1 MKIEVK
7 GRNVSITDELRQ
19 HVEKRFTKI
28 ARQVSDLAQ
37 LEVEL
42 AHERNPANPEAQV
55 VDATLYLKGATLRA
69 RSASADFK
77 HSVNLVE
84 DELSRQVK
92 RHREKRRR
100 RREARAASGREGIQP
115 AI

>member
-1 MKIEVK
+1 VRIEVK
-7 GRNVSITDELRQ
+7 GRNVSVTDELRD
-19 HVEKRFTKI
+19 HVEKRFAKV
-28 ARQVSDLAQ
+28 ARQVSELAQ

-42 AHERNPANPEAQV
+42 SHERNPSNPDAQV

-69 RSASADFK
+69 RGASGDFK
-77 HSVNLVE
+77 RSINLVN
-84 DELSRQVK
+84 DELGPQVT

-100 RREARAASGREGIQP
+100 RREARDPAARSGIQP